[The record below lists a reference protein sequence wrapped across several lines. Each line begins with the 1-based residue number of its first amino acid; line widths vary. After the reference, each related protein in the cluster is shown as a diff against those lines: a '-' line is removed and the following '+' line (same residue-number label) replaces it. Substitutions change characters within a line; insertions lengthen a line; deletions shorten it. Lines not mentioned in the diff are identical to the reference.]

1 MIGSYLQIC
10 GVPMFELSIMFTPA
24 QLAARPHPRVVGL
37 IFWLGHFHVEHGTA
51 NSKITQYYV
60 DITITDVTQYYF
72 NTVFKLLDHLNDNVS
87 FVQLISENSLPL
99 VFSIWAPVHLKRRWE
114 PSKSTLPIPKT
125 EPVFQGCGVQ
135 EWSRVS
141 TGSSQSPGVGR
152 SPCAEV
158 SVRSD

>member
-1 MIGSYLQIC
+1 MLN
-10 GVPMFELSIMFTPA
+10 M
-24 QLAARPHPRVVGL
+24 QLLR
-37 IFWLGHFHVEHGTA
+37 TA